1 MTAGEVDENGVAK
14 SKNIYDILITTDVLA
29 EGVNLQQAGRMVN
42 FDLPWNPM
50 RLVQRHGRIDRI
62 GSPHK
67 KVVIGCFF
75 PAANLDK
82 LLKLEVTLQR
92 KIAYANAAIGAGTVI
107 PGQKSN
113 PDVQVLFH
121 DQVGDIQDLF
131 DENPILLIEGG
142 GNGAL
147 SGEEYRRRLSKAMGD
162 TYVRKE
168 VVELPYGSGSGF
180 VSSRIRQ
187 SGYVFCVKIGA
198 HSTPWFRYVAADS
211 VTWQPLD
218 KPDGTPWIDD
228 DTLTCLIA
236 SDPGDGENTQIMSD
250 AAISSVFDAWARARA
265 DVYSEWSKL
274 TDLANLEP
282 RIPKAM
288 RVAIDLVME
297 HGGSLSPEVQGDLI
311 ARLNGRWEHAIVRS
325 VREILRNEETSDK
338 EKVQDLLNFVT
349 VTGLPMPEAPKPLPA
364 VRIDDIRVITWMAV
378 APAN

>member
-1 MTAGEVDENGVAK
+1 MEAVNGAKKGSALAAYKGRIAPPVFGARKGTSQDDRAATLAGFAPMTAGEVDENGVAK

-29 EGVNLQQAGRMVN
+29 EGVNLQQACRMVN

-180 VSSRIRQ
+180 VSSRVRQ
-187 SGYVFCVKIGA
+187 SGYVYA
-198 HSTPWFRYVAADS
+198 
-211 VTWQPLD
+211 
-218 KPDGTPWIDD
+218 
-228 DTLTCLIA
+228 
-236 SDPGDGENTQIMSD
+236 
-250 AAISSVFDAWARARA
+250 
-265 DVYSEWSKL
+265 
-274 TDLANLEP
+274 
-282 RIPKAM
+282 
-288 RVAIDLVME
+288 
-297 HGGSLSPEVQGDLI
+297 
-311 ARLNGRWEHAIVRS
+311 
-325 VREILRNEETSDK
+325 
-338 EKVQDLLNFVT
+338 
-349 VTGLPMPEAPKPLPA
+349 GLP
-364 VRIDDIRVITWMAV
+364 
-378 APAN
+378 NSY